1 MCAPVRTGLLSVD
14 VYMLLLAETKL
25 INSADQR
32 AISGFCLGVVRE
44 LSGPVAILAIGRVHE
59 DSHGP

>member
-32 AISGFCLGVVRE
+32 AISGSHTGRCR
-44 LSGPVAILAIGRVHE
+44 SRSRYWQLAAAERKEIAL
-59 DSHGP
+59 